1 MEIDHFGEKFRLAR
15 KELGLTQAELADKCK
30 LNIRTIQ
37 RIENGAVVPRFYTIN
52 IINDV
57 LGTEYML
64 PLEDTLEDNNLDEYR
79 EIFRRRKRFRLA
91 TAYSAIILMV
101 AVVLIGFPDWVIF
114 GMPKLTW
121 APYFYLIIFADLIGI
136 GFTWRCPGCNALLGD
151 VTNTRYCSSCGLD
164 FNAYEGKK

>member
-1 MEIDHFGEKFRLAR
+1 MEMDHFGEKFKSAR
-15 KELGLTQAELADKCK
+15 KGLGLTQAELADKCN

-64 PLEDTLEDNNLDEYR
+64 PVEVNLEDKNLVEYR
-79 EIFRRRKRFRLA
+79 EMFQRRKKFRLA

-101 AVVLIGFPDWVIF
+101 LVALIGFPDWVIF

-121 APYFYLIIFADLIGI
+121 APYFYLIMFFHLIGI

-151 VTNTRYCSSCGLD
+151 VTNTRFCSSCGLE
-164 FNAYEGKK
+164 FYSHQGEK

>member
-1 MEIDHFGEKFRLAR
+1 MEMDQFGEKFRSAR

-57 LGTEYML
+57 LGTEYIL
-64 PLEDTLEDNNLDEYR
+64 PIEESLEDSKLDEYR
-79 EIFRRRKRFRLA
+79 EIFQRRRRFRLV
-91 TAYSAIILMV
+91 TAYSALILMV
-101 AVVLIGFPDWVIF
+101 AIILIGFPDWVLF
-114 GMPKLTW
+114 GMSKRTW
-121 APYFYLIIFADLIGI
+121 APYFYLLMFVHLAGI

-151 VTNTRYCSSCGLD
+151 VTNTRYCSSCGLN
-164 FNAYEGKK
+164 FYSHQGEK